1 MNAIKLS
8 LTIVFL
14 IGGIFLISCN
24 KDAIVDPSQ
33 GDLEFLKQQVV
44 TNEEVS
50 DYLASEDVMLDDVS
64 ERDFNYDDYG
74 LMKITAPIT
83 PLRWGRKVENI
94 DRNVTV
100 VHLNDTISVATIVKT
115 ITGKFIVKGIKDS
128 AGVLDT
134 IKVVKPFVLTATR
147 KVRFLKIDNNRDPR
161 KNWKPLAI
169 TLVEGKTSVND
180 FGVAQLEVITSR
192 DNITIT
198 DPLSFWM
205 RFAPGRGGVTI
216 LHPGDSVLVRLTVT
230 SQNEKPEYALLRHS
244 VDHRLI
250 KRNRMRMELVSTT
263 SSSGNYTRIYEKK
276 FKARLPMGFALGRY
290 NAIVDVMS
298 YDSIN
303 DDIAPFINAFW
314 GIPFLVKRY

>member
-1 MNAIKLS
+1 MKAIKIS

-14 IGGIFLISCN
+14 IGSIFLISCN
-24 KDAIVDPSQ
+24 KDTIVDPSKSE
-33 GDLEFLKQQVV
+33 LEFLKQQVI

-64 ERDFNYDDYG
+64 ERDFNYDDFG
-74 LMKITAPIT
+74 LMKITTPIT
-83 PLRWGRKVENI
+83 PLRWGRKIENI

-100 VHLNDTISVATIVKT
+100 VQLNDTISVATIVKT
-115 ITGKFIVKGIKDS
+115 ITGKFIIKGIKDS

-134 IKVVKPFVLTATR
+134 VKVIKPFVLTTTR

-161 KNWKPLAI
+161 RNWKPLAI

-180 FGVAQLEVITSR
+180 FGVAQLEVITSI
-192 DNITIT
+192 DSLTIT
-198 DPLSFWM
+198 DPLSYWM
-205 RFAPGRGGVTI
+205 RFAPGRGGVS
-216 LHPGDSVLVRLTVT
+216 LLRPGDSVFVRLTIA
-230 SQNEKPEYALLRHS
+230 SQNEKPEYVLLRHS
-244 VDHRLI
+244 VDH
-250 KRNRMRMELVSTT
+250 KFVNRNRIRMELVNTT
-263 SSSGNYTRIYEKK
+263 GSSGNYTRIYEKK

-303 DDIAPFINAFW
+303 DDEAPFMNAFW
-314 GIPFLVKRY
+314 GMPFLVKRF